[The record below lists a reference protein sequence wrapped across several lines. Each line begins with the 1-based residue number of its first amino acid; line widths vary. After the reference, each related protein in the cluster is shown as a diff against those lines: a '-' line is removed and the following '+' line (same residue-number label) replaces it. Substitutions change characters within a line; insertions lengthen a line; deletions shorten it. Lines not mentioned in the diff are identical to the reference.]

1 LELAFQ
7 KITEGGELE
16 CVLES
21 TEAKERDSSSEKNA
35 HWRDTW
41 EDTVVKK
48 TVTEVPELKGRLPVV
63 SMELVVSDS
72 CADVVGGGRNVLLD
86 L

>member
-1 LELAFQ
+1 
-7 KITEGGELE
+7 
-16 CVLES
+16 
-21 TEAKERDSSSEKNA
+21 
-35 HWRDTW
+35 
-41 EDTVVKK
+41 VVKK